1 MIYVTREG
9 EVLDLICH
17 QIFGKTDGVVE
28 EVLELNPH
36 LAELPAVLPEG
47 IEIVLPSPPR
57 SARPERREISLWD

>member
-1 MIYVTREG
+1 MIYVTRGG
-9 EVLDLICH
+9 EVLDFICH
-17 QIFGKTDGVVE
+17 TVFGKTASVVE

-47 IEIVLPSPPR
+47 VEIVLPSPPR